1 LNVGAGACSS
11 RGLGADLSAD
21 VQYLRQAW
29 WISAARGIAITVT
42 ILLANYLGDVLAS
55 MADPD
60 RLTKRRTKVKET
72 TALMAGDE

>member
-1 LNVGAGACSS
+1 
-11 RGLGADLSAD
+11 

-29 WISAARGIAITVT
+29 RISAAPRIAITVT
-42 ILLANYLGDVLAS
+42 ILLANYLGDFLAS

-60 RLTKRRTKVKET
+60 RLTKRRTKVQET